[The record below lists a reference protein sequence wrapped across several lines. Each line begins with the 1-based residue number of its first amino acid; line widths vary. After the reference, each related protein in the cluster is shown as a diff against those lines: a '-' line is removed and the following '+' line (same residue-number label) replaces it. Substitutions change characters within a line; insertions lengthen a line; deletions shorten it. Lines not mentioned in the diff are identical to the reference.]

1 MCCTKNEVKRE
12 IRGGRG
18 LDEDR
23 SKVGI
28 RNLRIPF
35 GRSYWVR
42 PGLLLAGCYPGD
54 KDKNIAAQKLQ
65 ALLACGIRHIIN
77 LMEPG
82 ETDKYGRP
90 FVPYG
95 KDFITLAKAKGID
108 ALVSRMPIED
118 GSIPT
123 AETMKV
129 IPGEQARSVLWHL
142 FFARAWI
149 KLSSVWFKGGTL
161 ASDI

>member
-1 MCCTKNEVKRE
+1 M
-12 IRGGRG
+12 GGP
-18 LDEDR
+18 
-23 SKVGI
+23 SS
-28 RNLRIPF
+28 P
-35 GRSYWVR
+35 
-42 PGLLLAGCYPGD
+42 
-54 KDKNIAAQKLQ
+54 
-65 ALLACGIRHIIN
+65 
-77 LMEPG
+77 M
-82 ETDKYGRP
+82 
-90 FVPYG
+90 G